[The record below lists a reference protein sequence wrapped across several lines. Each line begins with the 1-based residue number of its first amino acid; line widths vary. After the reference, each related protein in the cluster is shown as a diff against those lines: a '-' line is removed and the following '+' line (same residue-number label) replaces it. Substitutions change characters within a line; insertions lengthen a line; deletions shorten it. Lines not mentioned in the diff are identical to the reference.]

1 MGNASDQR
9 VMELF
14 LGQFTS
20 DGDGYI
26 YRRSQ
31 KGAAIRVSA
40 GEYHEF
46 VETFTRASKRLKWGF
61 VAGILVLLI
70 AIAVGSVSIGV
81 DVDSTAGSLVLIGS
95 ILLSAGI
102 FTWLFT
108 RIYHRPA
115 RMLER
120 RAPISGELSPEEFRR
135 QWFTAMRWRTI
146 IGQLGTFLAISIV
159 ILLDHDV
166 LHGQGRLWLLLPAL
180 FAMIAVLLVWRKL
193 RYTVPT
199 P

>member
-1 MGNASDQR
+1 
-9 VMELF
+9 LF
-14 LGQFTS
+14 LGQFTR

-40 GEYHEF
+40 GEYQDF
-46 VETFTRASKRLKWGF
+46 VETFTRASKRLRWGF

-70 AIAVGSVSIGV
+70 AIAVGSVSAGV
-81 DVDSTAGSLVLIGS
+81 DVDSTAGSIVLIGP

-102 FTWLFT
+102 FTWFFT

-120 RAPISGELSPEEFRR
+120 RVPVSGELSREEFRR
-135 QWFTAMRWRTI
+135 RWFTAMRWRTI

-159 ILLDHDV
+159 VLLDHDV

-193 RYTVPT
+193 RYTVPN